1 MLHQIYGK
9 GTLNRRRKAFMSF
22 KFQDKEKDITDSE
35 RCGCLKTLTIYVI
48 VEKVTKSADK
58 SQ

>member
-1 MLHQIYGK
+1 
-9 GTLNRRRKAFMSF
+9 MSF